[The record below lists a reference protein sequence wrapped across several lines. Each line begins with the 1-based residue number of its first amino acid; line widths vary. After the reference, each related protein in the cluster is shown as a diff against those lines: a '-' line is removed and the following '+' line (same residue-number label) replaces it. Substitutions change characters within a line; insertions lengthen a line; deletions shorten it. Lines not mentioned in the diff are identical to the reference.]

1 MDDIDTVELDDR
13 VLKRLAFKDKEMPE
27 GLMQANQLLYLCL
40 RELYRQSADG
50 VLDATTGE
58 REAAK
63 LFRQR
68 DIAVQK
74 EADSTKSLY
83 RTAHLWRDIER
94 SSTGFCKARKAG
106 NDAEA
111 LRFADAMYKV
121 IYNMDVV
128 PSVYNG

>member
-1 MDDIDTVELDDR
+1 MNDDTVELDDR
-13 VLKRLAFKDKEMPE
+13 TLKRLAFKGAEMPE

-50 VLDATTGE
+50 VLDAATGE
-58 REAAK
+58 QEVAK

-68 DIAVQK
+68 DIAVRR
-74 EADSTKSLY
+74 EADNTKSLHH
-83 RTAHLWRDIER
+83 TAHLWRDIER
-94 SSTGFCKARKAG
+94 SSTSFCKARKEG

-121 IYNMDVV
+121 IYHMDAV
-128 PSVYNG
+128 PPVYND